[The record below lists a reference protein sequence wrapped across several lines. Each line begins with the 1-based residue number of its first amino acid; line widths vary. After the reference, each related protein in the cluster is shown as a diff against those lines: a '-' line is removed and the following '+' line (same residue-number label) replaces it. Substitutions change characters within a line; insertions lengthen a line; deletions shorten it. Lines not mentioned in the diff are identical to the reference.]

1 MSSHTGSHPTITTSS
16 VGTDGPRAGRRGWWA
31 LAVLML
37 PVLLI
42 SIDNTVLNLA
52 LPSIS
57 EDLKPSGTELLWMID
72 IYPLVLAALLVSMGS
87 LGDRV
92 GRRKLLLIGSA
103 GFGVVSVLASFAT
116 SIEMLIIAR
125 AALGFFGA
133 MLMPSTMS
141 LLRSVFTNRD
151 QRRLAIAVWASGF
164 AAGSAFGP
172 VIGGFLLEHYSWGSV
187 FLLAVPF
194 LVPLFIFVPIL
205 VPESRDPDPGRIDI
219 LSILLSLAA
228 MAPIVFGIKTFAER
242 GFDVVPLVSV
252 LIGLVAGYLFVR
264 RQARLSHPMLDLR
277 LFHKG
282 AFSGAIGVNLLSVV
296 ALVGGLFFISQYLQL
311 VLGLSP
317 LVAGLVLV
325 PGLLVMIIS
334 GLVVVPI
341 ARRVR
346 PSTLIPIGLLITAS
360 GYVSVALM
368 GDGISALGIGVV
380 FVAFGIGI
388 GAAETVSNE
397 LVIANAPAE
406 KMGAASAVSE
416 TAYELGAVLGT
427 AILGTIMTAS
437 YRNTVAIPEGLSTE
451 QQHAAH
457 ETLGGAVAVAEQLP
471 PVPGAALLESA
482 QHAFASGIGP
492 TAWIGAALVL
502 AAAVVAVTTLRKAR

>member
-1 MSSHTGSHPTITTSS
+1 
-16 VGTDGPRAGRRGWWA
+16 
-31 LAVLML
+31 
-37 PVLLI
+37 
-42 SIDNTVLNLA
+42 
-52 LPSIS
+52 
-57 EDLKPSGTELLWMID
+57 
-72 IYPLVLAALLVSMGS
+72 
-87 LGDRV
+87 
-92 GRRKLLLIGSA
+92 
-103 GFGVVSVLASFAT
+103 
-116 SIEMLIIAR
+116 
-125 AALGFFGA
+125 
-133 MLMPSTMS
+133 
-141 LLRSVFTNRD
+141 
-151 QRRLAIAVWASGF
+151 
-164 AAGSAFGP
+164 
-172 VIGGFLLEHYSWGSV
+172 FLLEHYSWGSV

-205 VPESRDPDPGRIDI
+205 VPESRDPDPGRIDL

-228 MAPIVFGIKTFAER
+228 MAPVVFGIKSVAENGFA
-242 GFDVVPLVSV
+242 VISV
-252 LIGLVAGYLFVR
+252 GSIVFGLLAGYLFVR
-264 RQARLSHPMLDLR
+264 RQSRLSHPMLDLR
-277 LFHKG
+277 LFRIG

-317 LVAGLVLV
+317 MSAGLILV
-325 PGLLVMIIS
+325 PGLLTMIVS

-346 PSTLIPIGLLITAS
+346 PSILIPIGLLITAS
-360 GYVSVALM
+360 GYVAVALI
-368 GDGISALGIGVV
+368 GEHISALGIGLV

-427 AILGTIMTAS
+427 AILGTILTAA
-437 YRNTVAIPEGLSTE
+437 YRNTVVVPAGLSAP
-451 QQHAAH
+451 QRNAAH

-471 PVPGAALLESA
+471 AGPASALLESA
-482 QHAFASGIGP
+482 QYAFASGIEP

-502 AAAVVAVTTLRKAR
+502 AAAVVALTTLRKAR